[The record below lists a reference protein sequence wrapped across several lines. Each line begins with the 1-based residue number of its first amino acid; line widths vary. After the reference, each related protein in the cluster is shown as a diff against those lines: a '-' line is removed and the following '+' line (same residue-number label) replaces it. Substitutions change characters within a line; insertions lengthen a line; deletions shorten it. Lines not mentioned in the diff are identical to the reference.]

1 MSKKELE
8 WKEFLVKKLEKER
21 AAQKKEF
28 LNEKHTLIKDIGR
41 KNNMIA
47 QFNSELSKQK
57 DFTRKQEEMMKT
69 VRKIIYIYIYI

>member
-21 AAQKKEF
+21 SSQKKEF

-47 QFNSELSKQK
+47 QFNNELRKQQE
-57 DFTRKQEEMMKT
+57 FTRKQEEMMNT
-69 VRKIIYIYIYI
+69 VIIYIYIIL